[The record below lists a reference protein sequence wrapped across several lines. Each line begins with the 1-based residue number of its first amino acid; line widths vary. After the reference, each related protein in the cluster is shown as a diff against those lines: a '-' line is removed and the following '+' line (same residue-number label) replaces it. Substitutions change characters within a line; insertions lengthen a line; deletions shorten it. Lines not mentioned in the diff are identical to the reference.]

1 MTEKFDLHISLT
13 GAFRAEH
20 RVWEVELGKI
30 GISKGQPKMLGYL
43 KHNDGCMQK
52 DIAAGTGIEP
62 PSATSILAVMERDGL
77 VQRVQSEEDRRR
89 YSVFLTP
96 KGYEKAKQVE
106 EISQN
111 SARSCWQISARKNP
125 APCSLCWSGWRKM
138 RRKASAADEP
148 CPNDLRDPGRRQE
161 PADG

>member
-106 EISQN
+106 EISQKL
-111 SARSCWQISARKNP
+111 SAELLANFSEEESRTLFALLERVEKN
-125 APCSLCWSGWRKM
+125 AAESLSGR
-138 RRKASAADEP
+138 
-148 CPNDLRDPGRRQE
+148 
-161 PADG
+161 

>member
-106 EISQN
+106 EISQKL
-111 SARSCWQISARKNP
+111 SAELLANFSEEESRTLFALLVRVEKN
-125 APCSLCWSGWRKM
+125 AAESLSGR
-138 RRKASAADEP
+138 
-148 CPNDLRDPGRRQE
+148 
-161 PADG
+161 